1 MIEQK
6 SVLVGDRKVEAINE
20 AIDLEIEPKIIR
32 VGKRRFFK
40 VAIRKTF

>member
-6 SVLVGDRKVEAINE
+6 SVLVGDNKVEGIHESIA
-20 AIDLEIEPKIIR
+20 LEIEPKIIR
-32 VGKRRFFK
+32 VGKRKFFK